1 LGKNSYPPLGI
12 SECPFCN
19 ASFPLPL
26 TFPQVHLHARRN
38 VFCQAAEP
46 SQGYMQEPH
55 RKVNISEQIFK
66 HNNTKAGAII

>member
-1 LGKNSYPPLGI
+1 MIQFDTILLYQFCELVNVHQDNSPINVYSNRWPIG
-12 SECPFCN
+12 
-19 ASFPLPL
+19 
-26 TFPQVHLHARRN
+26 N

-66 HNNTKAGAII
+66 HNNTKAGAIF